1 MSIRDNYYI
10 YHLTAFENMRS
21 ILLDGLLPRKQL
33 QENAFTDV
41 ADPQIMAYRK
51 KKLFRRICTVS
62 FF

>member
-1 MSIRDNYYI
+1 MGDVCIMSTSIRNHRYI

-41 ADPQIMAYRK
+41 ADPQIMAYK
-51 KKLFRRICTVS
+51 VS
-62 FF
+62 Y